1 MRYWEYDRE
10 PSVEKRGAFPDF
22 KPRRRTTRADV
33 RQSAVTS
40 GGSVGPFLRN
50 FYRHKVAVS
59 APIQRFFLF
68 LVLAAVIYAFILG
81 DGGAIRIAMLQHEKA
96 GLERHIAELE
106 QNAEMLQTE
115 IARLES
121 DPFYIEKTGRERYGY
136 IRPGET
142 VYKLVPA
149 DESK

>member
-1 MRYWEYDRE
+1 MRYWEFDRE
-10 PSVEKRGAFPDF
+10 PSVTRRGTFHDF
-22 KPRRRTTRADV
+22 KRRPRTARGDGHSVVAG
-33 RQSAVTS
+33 

-50 FYRHKVAVS
+50 FYRHRVAVS

-68 LVLAAVIYAFILG
+68 LVLAAIIYAFVLG
-81 DGGAIRIAMLQHEKA
+81 DGGIIRIAMLQHERA
-96 GLERHIAELE
+96 GLDGHIAELQ

-115 IARLES
+115 IARLQS

-142 VYKLVPA
+142 VYKLVPT
-149 DESK
+149 DENSK